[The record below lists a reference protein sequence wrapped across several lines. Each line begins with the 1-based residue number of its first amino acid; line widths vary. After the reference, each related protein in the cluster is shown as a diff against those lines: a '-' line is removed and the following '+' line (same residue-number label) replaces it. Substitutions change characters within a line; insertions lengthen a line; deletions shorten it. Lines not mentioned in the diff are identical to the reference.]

1 MHSGKGNTSD
11 SKYWSKVTEVTNRT
25 LPTRPQVPP
34 QTHPGS
40 FEVVTDKNQRT
51 VILYWSK
58 VAEKYHNGSS
68 FEYIITDV
76 LEGEKHLPLLPS
88 NQMSAYAEFK
98 RLKLDSYTFFVTSKN
113 EMGQAPSA
121 SKIFVAEKEKLDSIQ
136 PISITKTYFE
146 ENNTLKTKVFL

>member
-58 VAEKYHNGSS
+58 VAEKYPDLNVSS
-68 FEYIITDV
+68 KKAFI
-76 LEGEKHLPLLPS
+76 
-88 NQMSAYAEFK
+88 
-98 RLKLDSYTFFVTSKN
+98 
-113 EMGQAPSA
+113 
-121 SKIFVAEKEKLDSIQ
+121 
-136 PISITKTYFE
+136 
-146 ENNTLKTKVFL
+146 KTKVKELIQ